1 MKVVV
6 INSIGPMASTVV
18 GSVVEK
24 FGYLNIPVRKLGLH
38 DYLSGSKKLN
48 DGYFKK
54 RVLEN
59 LESHSKVLLIGGVSV
74 NDRDSSKPRQLV
86 DMESIKQELEVFNKK
101 NFSNL
106 AEMYGYGRNLYSKS
120 LKYKKSNH
128 SEDKHIEYTTDLHI
142 QKAEAL
148 YQAYTKEF
156 SAVHMINLHRSFAG
170 WLDSLVSQ
178 RFAHPSFRT
187 RYIFVFHSAYN
198 MYRSYEDNI
207 KNMPG
212 LHLDFDKLFI
222 PRQQELVAEIAK
234 FLDQPIPEL
243 KWETEQYD
251 LFGKFCDF
259 HKTFTKADNK
269 NRYLSNFT
277 LKVIEGFIKKEKISI
292 FHDGVVY
299 LLYLCDLFR
308 FQSKKLLR
316 GS

>member
-38 DYLSGSKKLN
+38 DYLTGSKKLN

-74 NDRDSSKPRQLV
+74 GDRDSSKPRQLV
-86 DMESIKQELEVFNKK
+86 DKESIIQDLE
-101 NFSNL
+101 NFSNKQFSNV
-106 AEMYGYGRNLYSKS
+106 AEMYGYGRNLYSKA
-120 LKYKKSNH
+120 LKYKKSHH

-142 QKAEAL
+142 QKSEVL
-148 YQAYTKEF
+148 YQAYTKQF
-156 SAVHMINLHRSFAG
+156 SAVYMINLHRDFPG

-178 RFAHPSFRT
+178 RFAHPSLKTKYF
-187 RYIFVFHSAYN
+187 FVFHSAYN
-198 MYRSYEDNI
+198 MYRNYEDNI

-212 LHLDFDKLFI
+212 LHLDFNKLFI
-222 PRQQELVAEIAK
+222 PRQQELVTEIGQ
-234 FLDQPIPEL
+234 FLGQPVPEL
-243 KWETEQYD
+243 KWESEQYD
-251 LFGKFCDF
+251 LYGKLSDYL
-259 HKTFTKADNK
+259 KTFTKADNQ

-277 LKVIEGFIKKEKISI
+277 LKIIEVFIKKEKITI
-292 FHDGVVY
+292 FHDAVVY

-308 FQSKKLLR
+308 FQSKKLLKIA
-316 GS
+316 